1 MNETELYAAIWRGER
16 TGMSE
21 AIVRQGLA
29 QTLTA
34 LDDLNAKRITPQRVM
49 GGQLRNPLTT
59 ARNYLTEIIA
69 EYELALTCGG
79 TNLHVNQINVRYALA
94 RQTVTA

>member
-1 MNETELYAAIWRGER
+1 MNEMELYAAIWRGER

-21 AIVRQGLA
+21 NTVRQVLA
-29 QTLTA
+29 HNRQL
-34 LDDLNAKRITPQRVM
+34 LNDLNAKRITPQRVM

-59 ARNYLTEIIA
+59 ARNYLTETIA

-79 TNLHVNQINVRYALA
+79 TNLSTNQANVRYAL
-94 RQTVTA
+94 RQAVTT